1 MEVQLDVPKRLLDE
15 RHSVPLFLYFGIS
28 GDREALLSVFMH
40 TPNATCRKNLFNI
53 DAYALYE

>member
-28 GDREALLSVFMH
+28 GDREALVSVFSV
-40 TPNATCRKNLFNI
+40 CNLQKKPI
-53 DAYALYE
+53 